1 MSTIHPTAIVHAGA
15 SLGTGVSIGPYSL
28 IGEGVVLADDVE
40 VAGHVVL
47 AGPCEIGAGTRI
59 YPFASLGQAPQDL
72 KYQGEPTRLVIG
84 CRNTI
89 REYVTINRGT
99 VGGGGVTRVG
109 DDNLLMA
116 QCHIAHDCQVGSRN
130 VFANVASLAGHV
142 VVEDDAIIGAF
153 VGVHQFCRI
162 GAYAFVGGFSKIV
175 KDALPYA
182 RTDGAEAKCYGANS
196 VGLRR
201 RGFSAEAIRALQQA
215 FRWLL
220 NAGLNTSQ
228 AVERMRTELAG
239 QPEVERLIAF
249 IDASARGVT
258 TR

>member
-1 MSTIHPTAIVHAGA
+1 MPKIHPTAIVHPDAQLGA
-15 SLGTGVSIGPYSL
+15 GVSIGPYSL
-28 IGEGVVLADDVE
+28 IGQGVVLEDEVE

-47 AGPCEIGAGTRI
+47 EGPMEIGSGTRI
-59 YPFASLGQAPQDL
+59 FPFASLGQAPQDL
-72 KYQGEPTRLVIG
+72 KYRGEPTRLVIG
-84 CRNTI
+84 RRNTI

-116 QCHIAHDCQVGSRN
+116 QCHVAHDCLVGSRN

-142 VVEDDAIIGAF
+142 VVEDDAILGAF

-162 GAYAFVGGFSKIV
+162 GTYAFIGGFSKIV

-182 RTDGAEAKCYGANS
+182 RTDGAEAKCYGVNT

-201 RGFSAEAIRALQQA
+201 KGFSPDAIRGLQQA

-220 NAGLNTSQ
+220 TAKLNTSQ
-228 AVERMRTELAG
+228 AVQRMRSELAG
-239 QPEVERLIAF
+239 QGEVDRLMAF
-249 IDASARGVT
+249 IEQSTRGVT

>member
-1 MSTIHPTAIVHAGA
+1 MSTIHPTAIVHARA
-15 SLGTGVSIGPYSL
+15 SLGAGVSIGPYSL
-28 IGEGVVLADDVE
+28 IGEGVVLADEVE

-47 AGPCEIGAGTRI
+47 EGPCEIGTGTRI

-72 KYQGEPTRLVIG
+72 KYRGEPTRLVIG
-84 CRNTI
+84 SRNTI

-99 VGGGGVTRVG
+99 VGGGG

-130 VFANVASLAGHV
+130 VFANIASLAGHV

-162 GAYAFVGGFSKIV
+162 GTYAFVGGFSKIV
-175 KDALPYA
+175 KDALPFA
-182 RTDGAEAKCYGANS
+182 RTDGAEAKCYGANT

-201 RGFSAEAIRALQQA
+201 KGFSPEAIRALQQA

-220 NAGLNTSQ
+220 AARLNTSQ
-228 AVERMRTELAG
+228 AVERMRAELAG

-249 IDASARGVT
+249 IEQSTRGVT